1 MNGVSFKIG
10 FTVQPIFVSQKLE
23 QVVKSKKEQL
33 PIINQQCMVNLLS
46 FHLGNVDYVGTL
58 PDIFINARSHT
69 RTQRLANTFW
79 KPMGA
84 YVI

>member
-23 QVVKSKKEQL
+23 QVVKAKKVQP

-46 FHLGNVDYVGTL
+46 CHLDNVDYVGYT
-58 PDIFINARSHT
+58 A
-69 RTQRLANTFW
+69 
-79 KPMGA
+79 
-84 YVI
+84 